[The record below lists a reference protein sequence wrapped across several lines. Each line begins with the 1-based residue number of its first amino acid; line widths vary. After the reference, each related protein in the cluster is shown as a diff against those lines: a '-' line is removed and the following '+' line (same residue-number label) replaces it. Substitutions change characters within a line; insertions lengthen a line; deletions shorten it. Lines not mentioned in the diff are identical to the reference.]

1 MTEIDKI
8 RNWLKTSPQWDDYM
22 TQFNVDYTDAIPN
35 NGGIFPS
42 GLVEL
47 GRTADIFGNV
57 TVQNQYNFAIY
68 CVLIKPTYDDITA
81 LSNAD
86 WVMDFQNWVQAQSA
100 KHLAPTFGDE
110 PRKETIKA
118 QNGVMY
124 SPSEDG
130 TTAMYM
136 IQLSVE
142 FTKNY

>member
-8 RNWLKTSPQWDDYM
+8 RDWLKTSPQWDEYM
-22 TQFNVDYTDAIPN
+22 SQFNVDFTDAIPN

-47 GRTADIFGNV
+47 DRNTDIFGNT
-57 TVQNQYNFAIY
+57 TVHNQYNFAIY
-68 CVLIKPTYDDITA
+68 CVLVKPEYDDMIA
-81 LSNAD
+81 LNNAD
-86 WVMDFQNWVQAQSA
+86 WVMDFQNWVQEQSIT
-100 KHLAPTFGDE
+100 HVAPTFGDD

-142 FTKNY
+142 FIKTY